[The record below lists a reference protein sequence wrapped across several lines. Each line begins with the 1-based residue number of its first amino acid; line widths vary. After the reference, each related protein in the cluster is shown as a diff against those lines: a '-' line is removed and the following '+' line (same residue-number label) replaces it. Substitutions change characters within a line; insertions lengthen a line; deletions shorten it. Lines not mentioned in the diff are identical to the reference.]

1 MLFILTSNQIAILPQ
16 WVLAGQIVVF
26 VLIAIGIFIAHRRTK
41 KKQQINQM
49 KHRLQISEFESR
61 LLRSQMHPHFVF
73 NALNSINNLILR
85 DESEKASNYLVK
97 FSQLLRRQLLF
108 SSAREISLEDELETV
123 RLYMIVEELRFSESF
138 TWSIEVD
145 PLMNPNNLAVPP
157 MILQPYVENAI
168 WHGLLPKE
176 GEKKIKIMV
185 EDHSLNQIVIRIQDN
200 GIGMAASAE
209 LTPKYKEHR
218 SFGMEMGERRL
229 QLLNADGLSAH
240 VDVIHLNSQNNT
252 PTGTEIKL
260 YLPLRHIV
268 APINH

>member
-1 MLFILTSNQIAILPQ
+1 MPH
-16 WVLAGQIVVF
+16 WVLAGQIAVF
-26 VLIAIGIFIAHRRTK
+26 IVIAISFIIAHRRNKK
-41 KKQQINQM
+41 KKQVDEI
-49 KHRLQISEFESR
+49 KHLLQLSEFESR

-73 NALNSINNLILR
+73 NALNSINNLILH

-108 SSAREISLEDELETV
+108 STEQEVSLEDELETV
-123 RLYMIVEELRFSESF
+123 RLYLLVEELRFSESF

-145 PLMNPNNLAVPP
+145 PLLNPNNLAVPP

-168 WHGLLPKE
+168 WHGLLPKK

-185 EDHSLNQIVIRIQDN
+185 EDFSLNQILIRIQDN

-209 LTPKYKEHR
+209 LTPNYKKHR

-229 QLLNADGLSAH
+229 QLLNADGLSARI
-240 VDVIHLNSQNNT
+240 DVVHLNSENNT
-252 PTGTEIKL
+252 SLGTEIKL

-268 APINH
+268 APVNH

>member
-1 MLFILTSNQIAILPQ
+1 MAIMPH
-16 WVLAGQIVVF
+16 WVLAGQIAIFLVIAMS
-26 VLIAIGIFIAHRRTK
+26 LIIAHRRNKK
-41 KKQQINQM
+41 KKQVDDI
-49 KHRLQISEFESR
+49 KHRLQLSEFESR

-97 FSQLLRRQLLF
+97 FSQLLRRQLRF
-108 SSAREISLEDELETV
+108 STEQEISLEDELETV
-123 RLYMIVEELRFSESF
+123 RLYLIVEELRFSESF

-168 WHGLLPKE
+168 WHGLLPKN

-185 EDHSLNQIVIRIQDN
+185 EDYSLNQILIRIQDN

-229 QLLNADGLSAH
+229 QLLNADGLSAR
-240 VDVIHLNSQNNT
+240 VDVVHLNSQNNT
-252 PTGTEIKL
+252 PMGTEIKL

-268 APINH
+268 PPINH